1 MRFSVYLRFRWRCF
15 GSATRQL
22 MQQLQQL
29 MLWLVILLG
38 PALAALLFML
48 LLALGVLYRPD
59 LPVQQRLLLCWCLI
73 CGQTLLLWLYQDA
86 VLASRYQIFLRSF
99 AVPSVWQRSADML
112 LMLLCSPML
121 LLHLLIIASA
131 DLNLWHTVL
140 PQLSFAILQLLFTV
154 SALYRPQPTALL
166 LLLCLPAML
175 LWPLSFSS
183 GLGLLA
189 LLWLSALLPFR
200 FPSLQFRSRNALLFW
215 LKCWRH
221 QLPQWLSRCMLL
233 LLCLLMAYISL
244 QQRPD
249 LSALIS
255 FICGLCLLVLSTSM
269 QLNSNNTVQHY
280 ALFFNLYPQALQR
293 WQYLP
298 PLLLS
303 MLSLSLLY
311 IIWPEPGLILV
322 LLPTFAI
329 SWYLACHQPKH
340 FISGWLTGASCSTC
354 LFILVGFG

>member
-1 MRFSVYLRFRWRCF
+1 MRFNAYLQFRWRCF
-15 GSATRQL
+15 YAASQQL

-29 MLWLVILLG
+29 LVWIVILLG
-38 PALAALLFML
+38 PALAALFFML
-48 LLALGVLYRPD
+48 LLALGLLYQPE
-59 LPVQQRLLLCWCLI
+59 LAATQRLLLCWCLLSS
-73 CGQTLLLWLYQDA
+73 QTLLLWLYQGPI
-86 VLASRYQIFLRSF
+86 LASRYQIFLRSF
-99 AVPSVWQRSADML
+99 AVPAVWRRSADML

-131 DLNLWHTVL
+131 DLSQWHTVI
-140 PQLSFAILQLLFTV
+140 PQLGFALLQLLFSV

-175 LWPLSFSS
+175 LWQLSFSS

-189 LLWLSALLPFR
+189 LLWFSALLPFR
-200 FPSLQFRSRNALLFW
+200 LPSMQFHSRSALLFW
-215 LKCWRH
+215 LKCWCH
-221 QLPQWLSRCMLL
+221 QLPQWLSRFMLL
-233 LLCLLMAYISL
+233 LLCLLIAYICL

-255 FICGLCLLVLSTSM
+255 FICGLCVLILSTSM
-269 QLNSNNTVQHY
+269 QLNSNNTLQHY
-280 ALFFNLYPQALQR
+280 SLFFNLYPRALQH

-303 MLSLSLLY
+303 VFSLSLLY

-329 SWYLACHQPKH
+329 SWYLAWRQPQR
-340 FISGWLTGASCSTC
+340 FISGWLTGASCSTG
-354 LFILVGFG
+354 LFILAGFG